1 MRISDWSTDVC
12 SSDLR
17 EEIQQPCCVERTKG
31 QELRLRDMSEE
42 KDKMEGAALW
52 RRARPHVVARD
63 WQPVAEDEAPDA
75 LHFAAYLDGRLHE
88 DEAARLEARLAAEPA
103 LLDELLALR
112 EDRKSTRLTPVT
124 NAQLVC
130 RLLL

>member
-1 MRISDWSTDVC
+1 MRISDWSSDVC

-17 EEIQQPCCVERTKG
+17 RSWGTSADRGDILRPCCVERTKG

-75 LHFAAYLDGRLHE
+75 LHFA
-88 DEAARLEARLAAEPA
+88 
-103 LLDELLALR
+103 
-112 EDRKSTRLTPVT
+112 DRKSTRL
-124 NAQLVC
+124 NSSH
-130 RLLL
+130 